1 LIDLNGVITEVSE
14 IGLELFCANAR
25 NDLVGKDFYRLV
37 PSNEKKPLKKIIE
50 RTMNEGLVQNFELI
64 LKKRNQSLFFSEI
77 SSTLIQDHQGTPLSY
92 MIIIRDISQRKKLES
107 KQFHADRMASLGEM
121 ASGIAHEINQP
132 LNTISLAM
140 DNILNEAVIS
150 ENIGKDYLYK
160 KAEKIFENITRI
172 RNIIDH
178 VRAFSRSNDDY
189 ILTSFDVN
197 QCIKNAVSMISEQ
210 FDHLSIKL
218 NIQLEENLPF
228 VTGNT
233 LKMEQVIINLLS
245 NAKDAILEKKKKQSA
260 LFCMLIGIR
269 SFQEKQ
275 SVIIEIVD
283 NGTGIKE
290 EDIDHI
296 MLPFY
301 TTKDTGKGTGLG
313 LSISYQIIKEMNGT
327 IDIVSKASY
336 GTIFKVILNI
346 PNKEIA

>member
-1 LIDLNGVITEVSE
+1 
-14 IGLELFCANAR
+14 
-25 NDLVGKDFYRLV
+25 
-37 PSNEKKPLKKIIE
+37 
-50 RTMNEGLVQNFELI
+50 
-64 LKKRNQSLFFSEI
+64 
-77 SSTLIQDHQGTPLSY
+77 
-92 MIIIRDISQRKKLES
+92 
-107 KQFHADRMASLGEM
+107 
-121 ASGIAHEINQP
+121 
-132 LNTISLAM
+132 
-140 DNILNEAVIS
+140 
-150 ENIGKDYLYK
+150 
-160 KAEKIFENITRI
+160 
-172 RNIIDH
+172 
-178 VRAFSRSNDDY
+178 
-189 ILTSFDVN
+189 
-197 QCIKNAVSMISEQ
+197 MISEQ

-327 IDIVSKASY
+327 IDIVSKAYY
-336 GTIFKVILNI
+336 GTTFKVILNI
-346 PNKEIA
+346 LNKEVA